1 MKEEPGG
8 AWKNWHWQ
16 LANSITKIEQ
26 LKEELNIKDNQ
37 LDEKNL
43 PNLPI
48 KITPYYL
55 ELIKKNPILR
65 KTVVPSIE
73 EFIISD
79 GESIDPLDEEQYR
92 KSSCVIHKYYDRCL
106 FLVTNSCATNCRFCT
121 RSRIFD
127 NIVFSRNDIDNG
139 INYIKNHPEI
149 RDVILSGGDMLTL
162 GDNRIEYILKNI
174 RDIKHVEIIRIGTK
188 VPVVLPTRVNFEL
201 INMLKKYHPLY
212 MSIHFTHPSE
222 ITTECSTVLNKLADA
237 GIVLRSQT
245 VLIKDVNDNIETM
258 KGLMHKL
265 LINRV
270 SPYYL
275 YYPDYIVG
283 SSYFR
288 PSIDVGIEIIKELR
302 KSSGY
307 CVPSFIVDSKYSK
320 IVVNPENIIENNI
333 EFIKIKSNN
342 DEILE
347 IKKLK

>member
-1 MKEEPGG
+1 MKKESEGE
-8 AWKNWHWQ
+8 WKNWHWQ
-16 LANSITKIEQ
+16 LANSITNIEQ
-26 LKEELNIKDNQ
+26 LKEKINVENFKIDDVKL
-37 LDEKNL
+37 L
-43 PNLPI
+43 NLPI

-55 ELIKKNPILR
+55 ELIKKNPILQ
-65 KTVVPSIE
+65 KTVIPSIE
-73 EFIISD
+73 EFVIS
-79 GESIDPLDEEQYR
+79 ESESEDPLDEEQYR
-92 KSSCVIHKYYDRCL
+92 KTSCIIHKYYDRCL
-106 FLVTNSCATNCRFCT
+106 FLLTNSCATNCRFCT

-127 NIVFSRNDIDNG
+127 NVVFYRKDIDDG
-139 INYIKNHPEI
+139 INYIKNNPII
-149 RDVILSGGDMLTL
+149 RDVILSGGDVLTFNTDRL
-162 GDNRIEYILKNI
+162 DYILKSI
-174 RDIKHVEIIRIGTK
+174 RDIKHVEIIRIGSK
-188 VPVVLPTRVNFEL
+188 VPVVLPARIDFTLV
-201 INMLKKYHPLY
+201 NMLKKYHPLY

-222 ITTECSTVLNKLADA
+222 ITTECSIALKELADA

-258 KGLMHKL
+258 KELMHKL

-307 CVPSFIVDSKYSK
+307 CVPSFIIDSKYSK
-320 IVVNPENIIENNI
+320 IVVNPENIIENNS
-333 EFIKIKSNN
+333 EFIKIKSNDN
-342 DEILE
+342 DIIE